1 MKQRDDRKT
10 PPKERGENVVT
21 PIKEQ
26 IVLQTSVRQDTED
39 PRLGRAACGK
49 MKTSHNDG
57 GERGTH
63 TSATDPRESGMKGE
77 SVHMSSKQDH
87 QGIRTT
93 QHIVSK
99 PDRSNNA
106 IDIFVRS
113 K

>member
-1 MKQRDDRKT
+1 MHCNDRKT
-10 PPKERGENVVT
+10 PPQEWKEDVFT
-21 PIKEQ
+21 PIEVQ
-26 IVLQTSVRQDTED
+26 MVSQTSVRHDTED

-57 GERGTH
+57 GEKGTH
-63 TSATDPRESGMKGE
+63 TSATDPCESGMKGE
-77 SVHMSSKQDH
+77 SVQMSSKQDH

-99 PDRSNNA
+99 PDGSSNA